1 VMIMENFLNRT
12 PNKWL
17 MLYDEGVERLDLVK
31 LQSVFKAKNAVI
43 MTKWP
48 LIH

>member
-1 VMIMENFLNRT
+1 MTRENFLNRT
-12 PNKWL
+12 PNQWL
-17 MLYDEGVERLDLVK
+17 MLYDKGVERLDLVK